1 MVVIRLAR
9 AGAKKRPFYHI
20 TVADRRAPRDGR
32 FIEQIGFF
40 NPIASGQAQRLRL
53 DLERVDHWIS
63 VGAKPSSKVASI
75 IKQYRIEQA
84 AAEANA
90 AEANAAEAE
99 AEEASQ
105 EAVEEEPSPTT
116 AEIASDEVEDS
127 AETEPSAEADAESE
141 TKAEVDEST
150 NSEAADEA
158 EEPSAET
165 AAETEV
171 EDAPDKEES
180 KAE

>member
-90 AEANAAEAE
+90 AEAEAE
-99 AEEASQ
+99 KASQ

-116 AEIASDEVEDS
+116 AEVASDEVEDS

-141 TKAEVDEST
+141 TEAEVDEST
-150 NSEAADEA
+150 NSEAVDEA
-158 EEPSAET
+158 EQPGAET
-165 AAETEV
+165 ASETEV
-171 EDAPDKEES
+171 ADAPDKDEP

>member
-90 AEANAAEAE
+90 AEAE

-105 EAVEEEPSPTT
+105 DAVEEEPSPTT
-116 AEIASDEVEDS
+116 AEVASDEVEDS
-127 AETEPSAEADAESE
+127 AETEPSAVADAESE

-171 EDAPDKEES
+171 EDAPDKDES